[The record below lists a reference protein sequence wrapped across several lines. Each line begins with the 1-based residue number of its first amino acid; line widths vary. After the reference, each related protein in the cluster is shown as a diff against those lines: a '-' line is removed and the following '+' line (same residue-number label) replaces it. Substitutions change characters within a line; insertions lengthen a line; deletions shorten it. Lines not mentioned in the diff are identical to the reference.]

1 MGRQMKWVEVEK
13 HGLTRAAGHWREWM
27 QVEAARRRDEAERK
41 KDRDVYG

>member
-1 MGRQMKWVEVEK
+1 MKWVEVEK
-13 HGLTRAAGHWREWM
+13 RGLTRAAAHWREWM